1 MSARNKYI
9 EDRQYLID
17 KSSNPDK
24 KKESLG
30 MEFDRRV
37 EDGKIIVK
45 NGKYSFRKATP
56 DEQEDIDA
64 VNKIMKNKNKNK
76 KEETEKIIPIP
87 KGDSLIGKRGVKELT
102 SNFAKGGMVSKKK
115 LAGRLAKRGY
125 GAAKK

>member
-1 MSARNKYI
+1 MSAKNQYI

-45 NGKYSFRKATP
+45 NGKYSFRKATA
-56 DEQEDIDA
+56 EEKEDIDA
-64 VNKIMKNKNKNK
+64 INKMMKNKNEK
-76 KEETEKIIPIP
+76 KETKIEFIPIP
-87 KGDSLIGKRGVKELT
+87 RGDPLIGKRGVKKLT
-102 SNFAKGGMVSKKK
+102 SNFAEGGMVSKKK